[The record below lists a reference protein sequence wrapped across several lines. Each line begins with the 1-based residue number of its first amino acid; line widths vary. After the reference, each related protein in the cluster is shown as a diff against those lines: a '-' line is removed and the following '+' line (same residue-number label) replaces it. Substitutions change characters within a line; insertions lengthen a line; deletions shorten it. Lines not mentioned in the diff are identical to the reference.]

1 MEIGK
6 IPVALPA
13 LTKINDELN
22 KMVKTLATNQIRN
35 VLSDISDK
43 YGIAKNELFARY
55 LSADLSIELA
65 KDTNTDGSTEQQ
77 KGKRVRKAI
86 ADEDRCL
93 AKISN
98 GTRCSRRRKD
108 ENLYC
113 GSHMTARPFGEFAP
127 DDATESPTTEQDADT
142 DCDATT
148 NTVTIADADADTNTN
163 TDIPKKTKI
172 FLSKKQ

>member
-22 KMVKTLATNQIRN
+22 KMVKTLATSQLRN

-55 LSADLSIELA
+55 LSTELSLDLA
-65 KDTNTDGSTEQQ
+65 KENGENGSVEIT
-77 KGKRVRKAI
+77 KSRRTRKAI
-86 ADEDRCL
+86 ASEDRCL

-98 GTRCSRRRKD
+98 GTRCSRRKKD
-108 ENLYC
+108 GNVYC
-113 GSHMTARPFGEFAP
+113 GSHLTSRPFGEFSAT
-127 DDATESPTTEQDADT
+127 DATDDCTEAANADAIVETESVADT
-142 DCDATT
+142 L
-148 NTVTIADADADTNTN
+148 
-163 TDIPKKTKI
+163 PPPPEQKKTKI
-172 FLSKKQ
+172 ILARKKQV